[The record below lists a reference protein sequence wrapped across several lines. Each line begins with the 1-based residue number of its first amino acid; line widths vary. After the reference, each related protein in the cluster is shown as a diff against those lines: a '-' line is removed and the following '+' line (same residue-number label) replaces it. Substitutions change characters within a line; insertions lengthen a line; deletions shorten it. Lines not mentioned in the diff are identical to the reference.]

1 MMERRNKSI
10 PGEEIRKSKIVGHE
24 REWYVQRKFCTAGI

>member
-10 PGEEIRKSKIVGHE
+10 PEEIRKSKVIGHA